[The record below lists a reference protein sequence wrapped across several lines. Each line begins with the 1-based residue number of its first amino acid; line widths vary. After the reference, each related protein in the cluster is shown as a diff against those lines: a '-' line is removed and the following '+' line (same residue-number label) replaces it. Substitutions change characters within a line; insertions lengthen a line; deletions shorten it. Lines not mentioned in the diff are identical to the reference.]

1 MYKIRDCDAQPTP
14 RQKWLILLALAAIAV
29 AGCADDEPQ
38 KGKTMSGKSIQQVL
52 SEKTAEWMAIEG
64 VVGTA
69 IGLCDDEPCIKI
81 FTSGDPAQVQA
92 KIPST
97 VENHPVVVE
106 RIGEVRARPPQ

>member
-1 MYKIRDCDAQPTP
+1 MV
-14 RQKWLILLALAAIAV
+14 RQRWLILLALAALVV
-29 AGCADDEPQ
+29 AGCADDDSQ
-38 KGKTMSGKSIQQVL
+38 KGKTMSDKSIQQVL
-52 SEKTAEWMAIEG
+52 SEKTGEWMAIEG

-69 IGLCDDEPCIKI
+69 IGLCDDKPCIKV
-81 FTSGDPAQVQA
+81 FTSSDPAQLQT